1 MLRLILIFV
10 LLTVLPSAAQNEGQ
24 AAQPPPPS
32 GPRIERGVGG
42 IVMIRGGK
50 RPPPA
55 AAKTEA
61 EAEATK
67 AEAAKAEA
75 PKSASRASTSSSSYG
90 VGGGRAPSPESVER
104 ESSNGDSKTV
114 TSLRNLNGRR
124 IPYLSEEEK
133 VISKGGGQEVSER
146 RTQRYDANGNPTQQE
161 LVRREVR
168 TLRDGTVETVETL
181 YVQNMN
187 GRLEPAER
195 RVERTK
201 EQGETTTRTVTSESP
216 SINGR
221 FRPFVQ
227 ERSVEK
233 RQGEDSAQVETV
245 RYQPDS
251 QGRLQP
257 TAREQTTMSKSGST
271 STTETQVYE
280 KTGFSD
286 RMDLTSRTVGTMVEQ
301 ADGSASE
308 KIETYGFQTASG
320 PSNVNAN
327 GRPRLQEVVQRE
339 TSVDANGVMRER
351 TTVRARSTA
360 DPTRMDRPSVVER
373 VSRPRADGETVETQ
387 VYEQSLNGRLTPTQ
401 VVVEERK
408 K

>member
-1 MLRLILIFV
+1 MPRLILIFL
-10 LLTVLPSAAQNEGQ
+10 LLTALPLSAQNAGQ
-24 AAQPPPPS
+24 AAEPPPPS
-32 GPRIERGVGG
+32 GPRIERSVGG

-50 RPPPA
+50 RPKPA
-55 AAKTEA
+55 AKEA
-61 EAEATK
+61 EAK
-67 AEAAKAEA
+67 AEGEETEAAKAEE
-75 PKSASRASTSSSSYG
+75 PKQPSRVNSSGSSYG
-90 VGGGRAPSPESVER
+90 VGGGRAPTPESVER
-104 ESSNGDSKTV
+104 QNSNGDSKTV

-124 IPYLSEEEK
+124 IPYLAEEEK
-133 VISKGGGQEVSER
+133 VISKSAGQEVSER

-161 LVRREVR
+161 LVRKEVR
-168 TLRDGTVETVETL
+168 TMRDGTVQTTETL
-181 YVQNMN
+181 YIQNMN
-187 GRLEPAER
+187 GRLEPSER
-195 RVERTK
+195 RVTSEK
-201 EQGETTTRTVTSESP
+201 EQGQTTTRTVTNESP

-221 FRPFVQ
+221 FRPFSQ

-233 RQGEDSAQVETV
+233 HQGEDSAQIETV

-257 TAREQTTMSKSGST
+257 TAREQTTMSRSGST
-271 STTETQVYE
+271 SKTETQLFE

-286 RMDLTSRTVGTMVEQ
+286 RLDLTQRTVGTIVER

-339 TSVDANGVMRER
+339 TSVDAKGVMRER
-351 TTVRARSTA
+351 TTVQARSTT

-373 VSRPRADGETVETQ
+373 VSRPRPDGETVETQ
-387 VYEQSLNGRLTPTQ
+387 VYEQSLNGRLAPTQ